1 MAKTV
6 VDLSGLPRIERP
18 GRIAILQ
25 SKWYPEIVT
34 SMSRTCEQ
42 LLQDAGYSRVEVH
55 TLPGSLELP
64 LAAADLLATDSAG
77 EIDAVICFGV
87 ILKGETLHF
96 EMITNECMRGLGAVG
111 L

>member
-34 SMSRTCEQ
+34 SMSTRKP
-42 LLQDAGYSRVEVH
+42 S
-55 TLPGSLELP
+55 S
-64 LAAADLLATDSAG
+64 
-77 EIDAVICFGV
+77 
-87 ILKGETLHF
+87 
-96 EMITNECMRGLGAVG
+96 TNEPPA
-111 L
+111 